1 MFVKKYDNGTQMNE
15 ENCSFT
21 YETSTSRTI
30 KITNTISAISLEG
43 NQYITDLRFDGS
55 TLKIIND
62 NQKNTYLIVDYLY
75 EKED

>member
-43 NQYITDLRFDGS
+43 NQYITDLRFPENNNIQVLFDFAFKDNIN
-55 TLKIIND
+55 LKKI
-62 NQKNTYLIVDYLY
+62 K
-75 EKED
+75 